1 LFSLHNFAR
10 SDYVEI
16 WDESDVEDATMSK
29 ADEPVK
35 EECIKD
41 LKGVIFRF
49 TVSNEKRI
57 NLHQL
62 VNLVNELREKAFY
75 DRMHNL
81 RFKEASE
88 NEAESSKSLGSS
100 ISI

>member
-1 LFSLHNFAR
+1 
-10 SDYVEI
+10 
-16 WDESDVEDATMSK
+16 MSK

-35 EECIKD
+35 EECIKE

-49 TVSNEKRI
+49 TISNGKRI

-75 DRMHNL
+75 DRARNF
-81 RFKEASE
+81 RFKDASE
-88 NEAESSKSLGSS
+88 YEAESSESLGSS

>member
-1 LFSLHNFAR
+1 MN
-10 SDYVEI
+10 
-16 WDESDVEDATMSK
+16 K

-35 EECIKD
+35 EECFKE

-49 TVSNEKRI
+49 TISNEKRI

-75 DRMHNL
+75 DRARNL
-81 RFKEASE
+81 RFKDASE
-88 NEAESSKSLGSS
+88 NEAESSESLGSS
-100 ISI
+100 IST